1 MDMSQFRKHLQEVEG
16 KLVHPQASAM
26 YEDKKNSGPSLEES
40 IRGVASGQLDEADKL
55 TAGKYGFIPN
65 EKQDDTGKKKV
76 NKEVEEDA
84 GEHKVNFKSTHK
96 NPGGK
101 RGMYSSHSI
110 MKKEDAA
117 AAAAV
122 GGKKKKIAED
132 TLASYLN
139 DYFGGDLNESTSEN
153 EILEAVQH
161 LFEMEAVIAEYLE
174 GDEDSTSEEV
184 YEAIDEYLYAYFG
197 DELTEDLD
205 EESIAAALFD
215 LIETA
220 EATRIVLED

>member
-40 IRGVASGQLDEADKL
+40 IRGVASGQLDEAR
-55 TAGKYGFIPN
+55 I
-65 EKQDDTGKKKV
+65 Q
-76 NKEVEEDA
+76 DA
-84 GEHKVNFKSTHK
+84 GEHKVNFKSTQK

-101 RGMYSSHSI
+101 RGMYPHSI

-117 AAAAV
+117 AAAAA
-122 GGKKKKIAED
+122 GGKKKKAIAEE
-132 TLASYLN
+132 TFAGYLN
-139 DYFGGDLNESTSEN
+139 DYFGGELNESTSEN

-174 GDEDSTSEEV
+174 GDENSTSEEV
-184 YEAIDEYLYAYFG
+184 YEAIDDYLYAYFG

-205 EESIAAALFD
+205 EQSIADALLD
-215 LIETA
+215 LVETA